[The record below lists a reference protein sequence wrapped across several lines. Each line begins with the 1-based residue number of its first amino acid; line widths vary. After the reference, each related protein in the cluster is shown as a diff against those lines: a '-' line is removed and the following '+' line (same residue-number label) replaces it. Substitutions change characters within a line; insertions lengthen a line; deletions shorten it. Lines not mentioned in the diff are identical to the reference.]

1 MSNQVKITTEI
12 KITVEGLCYEHFRA
26 SKSEVPTLALN
37 RLKKELR
44 DEKNYYETFLSDWK
58 SKELEK
64 SENILQQVRDFLKTG
79 YRAPYLGMYLKDK
92 NSYDYVDNN
101 LLQNEFLYQPG
112 CLDFYPLD
120 GVKITKDTTDEEIH
134 NMCVQSADD
143 YEKTVYT
150 DKIKKLE
157 NDIANFNNQ
166 DYYLWICPESDC
178 SISVDSRIVRNA
190 KYLYDAL
197 KAKRTLDVVFYVD
210 NCCGSYSAHRVDIV
224 DER

>member
-37 RLKKELR
+37 RIKKELR
-44 DEKNYYETFLSDWK
+44 DEKKYYECFLSSWK
-58 SKELEK
+58 NNELES
-64 SENILQQVRDFLKTG
+64 SEDVLQQVRNYLKTG
-79 YRAPYLGMYLKDK
+79 YRTSDLSMYLKDK
-92 NSYDYVDNN
+92 DTYDYVDNKM
-101 LLQNEFLYQPG
+101 LSKEFLWQPG

-120 GVKITKDTTDEEIH
+120 GVKITKCTTDDEIH
-134 NMCVQSADD
+134 NICVQSAEE
-143 YEKTVYT
+143 YEKRAFT

-157 NDIANFNNQ
+157 NDIDNFNNQ
-166 DYYLWICPESDC
+166 DYYLWICPESSC
-178 SISVDSRIVRNA
+178 SISVDSKRVRNA

-224 DER
+224 NER